1 MVVFI
6 TLEFSFCAG
15 WTSLRIFVNKNC
27 KKTSTVSFFFLTN
40 QKGSVVLILL
50 SLQNN
55 STGSMLTN
63 NDALGAEIRELKA
76 RVVAPENAPKI
87 LQLPVPINL

>member
-1 MVVFI
+1 M
-6 TLEFSFCAG
+6 
-15 WTSLRIFVNKNC
+15 
-27 KKTSTVSFFFLTN
+27 
-40 QKGSVVLILL
+40 LILL

-63 NDALGAEIRELKA
+63 NDALGAGIRELKA